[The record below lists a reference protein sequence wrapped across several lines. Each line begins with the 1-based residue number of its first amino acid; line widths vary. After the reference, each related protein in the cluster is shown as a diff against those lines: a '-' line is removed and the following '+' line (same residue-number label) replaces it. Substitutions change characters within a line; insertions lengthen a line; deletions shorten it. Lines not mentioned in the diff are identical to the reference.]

1 MAKFLQK
8 ILWATDFSE
17 EAREAL
23 RYAEALAE
31 PYGAEIIALHVMI
44 DLSPVFYDT
53 EVVVKGELLAR
64 VNTVKQEV
72 YQRLERYK
80 ESTPRLTQVM
90 VKEGKEAPVI
100 IETAQKEKADLIVM
114 GKRGMSAVE
123 KFFIGSVT
131 TRVLH
136 CSPAP
141 VMVTKKKSGKPRFK
155 KILVPTDFSGYEEY
169 ERDVA
174 WELAKTLGADLTF
187 LHVLELH
194 DYEFSPRELEE
205 LFAGLMKRM
214 KQRRK
219 RQAEGIKVEEDVYR
233 AVNAAVG
240 IVDYAETHH
249 FDLIVMSTYTH
260 SKLERFFLGSTT
272 EKVISYSS
280 VPVWAIPPGCYK
292 K

>member
-31 PYGAEIIALHVMI
+31 PYGAEILGLHVMM
-44 DLSPVFYDT
+44 DLAPVFYDT
-53 EVVVKGELLAR
+53 EVVVKGEFLAR
-64 VNTVKQEV
+64 VNKVKQDI
-72 YQRLERYK
+72 YQRLEKYK
-80 ESTPRLTQVM
+80 ESAPRLTQVI
-90 VKEGKEAPVI
+90 VKEGREASVI
-100 IETAQKEKADLIVM
+100 VETAQAEKVDLIVM
-114 GKRGMSAVE
+114 GKRGLSAVE

-141 VMVTKKKSGKPRFK
+141 VLVTKRKSGQPRFK
-155 KILVPTDFSGYEEY
+155 KILVPTDFSEYEEY

-174 WELAKTLGADLTF
+174 WELAKALQADLTF

-194 DYEFSPRELEE
+194 DYEFSPRELES
-205 LFAGLMKRM
+205 LFDSLMTRLKKR
-214 KQRRK
+214 KR
-219 RQAEGIKVEEDVYR
+219 RQAEGFKVTEDVYR

-249 FDLIVMSTYTH
+249 FDLIVMSTYTQ

-280 VPVWAIPPGCYK
+280 VPVWAIPPACYK

>member
-1 MAKFLQK
+1 MM
-8 ILWATDFSE
+8 D
-17 EAREAL
+17 
-23 RYAEALAE
+23 LA
-31 PYGAEIIALHVMI
+31 
-44 DLSPVFYDT
+44 PVFYDT
-53 EVVVKGELLAR
+53 EVVVKGEFLAR
-64 VNTVKQEV
+64 VNKVKQDI
-72 YQRLERYK
+72 YQRLEKYK
-80 ESTPRLTQVM
+80 ESVPRLTQVI
-90 VKEGKEAPVI
+90 VKEGREASVI
-100 IETAQKEKADLIVM
+100 VETAQAEKVDLIVM
-114 GKRGMSAVE
+114 GKRGLSAVE

-141 VMVTKKKSGKPRFK
+141 VLVTKRKSGQPRFK
-155 KILVPTDFSGYEEY
+155 KILVPTDFSEYEEY

-174 WELAKTLGADLTF
+174 WELAKALQADLTF

-194 DYEFSPRELEE
+194 DYEFSPRELES
-205 LFAGLMKRM
+205 LFDSLMTRLKKR
-214 KQRRK
+214 KR
-219 RQAEGIKVEEDVYR
+219 RQAEGFKVTEDVYR

-249 FDLIVMSTYTH
+249 FDLIVMSTYTQ

-280 VPVWAIPPGCYK
+280 VPVWAIPPACYK